1 MLITIIFAVI
11 MMAGLFLLLWSGIAL
26 IQDKRYF
33 TSAPKEIQD
42 AVQPRP
48 ERFPHAHALGF
59 FLVGCAF
66 ILMIAPIVIGCIEG
80 IACGY
85 DFWQFFIRFLIMLL
99 GLKLYDILF
108 FDLFL
113 LCHSGFFP
121 HYYPE
126 VKGIVG
132 PHLFGYNWKTHLIHI
147 IVFIALSAG
156 LALLCGLFVT

>member
-1 MLITIIFAVI
+1 MPF
-11 MMAGLFLLLWSGIAL
+11 S
-26 IQDKRYF
+26 R
-33 TSAPKEIQD
+33 APNVSRTHTRSD
-42 AVQPRP
+42 FSLSAVQ
-48 ERFPHAHALGF
+48 F
-59 FLVGCAF
+59 F
-66 ILMIAPIVIGCIEG
+66 LMIAPIVIGCIEG
-80 IACGY
+80 VASGY
-85 DFWQFFIRFLIMLL
+85 DFRQFFIRFLIMLL

-126 VKGIVG
+126 VKNIVG
-132 PHLFGYNWKTHLIHI
+132 SQLFGYNWKTHLLHI

>member
-1 MLITIIFAVI
+1 

-48 ERFPHAHALGF
+48 ERFPHAHVLGF

-66 ILMIAPIVIGCIEG
+66 ILMIAPVVIGCIEG
-80 IACGY
+80 IASRY
-85 DFWQFFIRFLIMLL
+85 DFLRFFIRFLIMLL